1 MLSQECG
8 CDSSKIQF
16 FYLNHFPFH
25 LLFFAA
31 NLGNTSHEGF
41 EKFGDD
47 GSDCLQLKA

>member
-16 FYLNHFPFH
+16 FILIIFHFIFC
-25 LLFFAA
+25 FFAA